1 MIIAGFLL
9 DEFRILS
16 RIVLVDGIADRFG
29 AGAGI
34 VRAHSSG
41 APLEGVVEN
50 TGVWATHDPRQR
62 QVLSLTHILFSY
74 TNTMD
79 SSFFET

>member
-1 MIIAGFLL
+1 MGACTLLCGNNSGVFL

-41 APLEGVVEN
+41 APLEGVVKN
-50 TGVWATHDPRQR
+50 AGVWATHDPGQKEG
-62 QVLSLTHILFSY
+62 VWLLLTRILF
-74 TNTMD
+74 
-79 SSFFET
+79 

>member
-1 MIIAGFLL
+1 MQGFFLE
-9 DEFRILS
+9 EFRILS
-16 RIVLVDGIADRFG
+16 RIVLVDGIADRLG

-50 TGVWATHDPRQR
+50 AGVWATHDPRQSR
-62 QVLSLTHILFSY
+62 QVLSLTHILFSP
-74 TNTMD
+74 NIID
-79 SSFFET
+79 SSFFEA